1 MAKGKVLI
9 IDDNWA
15 LQQVLADI
23 LQDAGYQVELAAD
36 GQGGLALAAKG
47 DFDVA
52 LVDIHLPDL
61 EGMEVLRALREID
74 EDLKALIMA
83 GQYPS
88 DTAIQAVRLGAFDY
102 LLRPMDSERL
112 LIQVQNALAAR
123 QLVLANRQLLHDLQ
137 HSNAELHQSN
147 RRLAIAGE
155 ETESLNVTLQHTLN
169 EVAALQ
175 GVVSTISG
183 QQSLDAVL
191 AQILQ
196 TITDCLETGFHVGG
210 FLLAHPGEE
219 RMIFRVMRPVG
230 HRFLQETEERL
241 VQGFQALT
249 GRAVLQDM
257 RTVITQ
263 EGVSVLLEDTRGV
276 GSFVTLPLFMGQQ
289 VKGMFVLTSLHPE
302 AFTTSAIRMSAIVGG
317 QAAVAVENAR
327 LFDKTQRD
335 LMEKQALLELS
346 RGMAQVLELEEVLHL
361 VVEAPMKTVPRAQQ
375 CVIHLLDEEGQ
386 TLYPA
391 AYAGLQPSDGPGEG
405 KGIPPG
411 EGIVGLAFQKRETV
425 CVGDMVKDPRCPPP
439 NSQGRFRALLVT
451 PLITG
456 GRSLGTVSVC
466 SQAVDAFTPGDVRL
480 LETMAAQAA
489 VVLENARL
497 YSEVLSKERRMEA
510 VIANMADG
518 LVILDDQDRVLTLNR
533 AAEWMLSLPAEQ
545 VLGRRVTGDSGS
557 PHLRTLAS
565 LCPGQKPSS
574 PSSSSAEA
582 DPAAVR
588 LHATVREVTLD
599 ASLDRVLQ
607 VYTSPVRDDEGH
619 FWGRV
624 LVLHDVTR
632 ERQLDQLKEEFV
644 SNVSHELRTPLQSIK
659 GFVELLRKGKVKDP
673 VVQREFL
680 TRAAQDADR
689 LMVLVNDLLDMSR
702 IEAGRL
708 QLELTDVDMS
718 ALIAETLQ
726 SLEGLAGEKGVSVTY
741 TSSDTLVM
749 VRADRHRLQQ
759 VLVNLVGN
767 AIKFTDAHRSI
778 QVLEEVGNR
787 HVMIEVADQAPGIP
801 AEALP
806 RLFEKF
812 YQAESSAKRAGR
824 GTGLGLYISKR
835 IIEAHGGRIG
845 VRSEPGRG
853 STFFFVLP
861 RQRHS
866 DVPNQGR
873 LPLP

>member
-1 MAKGKVLI
+1 MAKGKILV

-15 LQQVLADI
+15 LQQALADI

-36 GQGGLALAAKG
+36 GQGGLELAAKG

-61 EGMEVLRALREID
+61 GGMEVLRALQEID
-74 EDLKALIMA
+74 EDLKALIMT
-83 GQYPS
+83 GQPS
-88 DTAIQAVRLGAFDY
+88 SETAIQAVRLGAFDY
-102 LLRPMDSERL
+102 LLKPMDSERL

-123 QLVLANRQLLHDLQ
+123 QLVLENRQLLHDLQ
-137 HSNAELHQSN
+137 HSNAELRQSN
-147 RRLAIAGE
+147 RRLATARE

-196 TITDCLETGFHVGG
+196 TITDYLDIGFHMGG

-249 GRAVLQDM
+249 GRAVLQDV

-263 EGVSVLLEDTRGV
+263 EGVSILLEDTRGV

-289 VKGMFVLTSLHPE
+289 VKGMFVLTSLQPE
-302 AFTTSAIRMSAIVGG
+302 AFTTNAIRMSAIVGG

-375 CVIHLLDEEGQ
+375 CVVHLLDEEGE
-386 TLYPA
+386 TLHPA

-439 NSQGRFRALLVT
+439 SSQGRFRSLLVT

-456 GRSLGTVSVC
+456 GRSLGTLSVC
-466 SQAVDAFTPGDVRL
+466 SHAVDAFTPDDVRL

-497 YSEVLSKERRMEA
+497 YSEVLSNERRMEA

-565 LCPGQKPSS
+565 LCPGQEPSS
-574 PSSSSAEA
+574 PSSSAEA

-588 LHATVREVTLD
+588 LHATVREVSLD
-599 ASLDRVLQ
+599 ESLDRILQ

-644 SNVSHELRTPLQSIK
+644 SSVSHELRTPLQSIK

-673 VVQREFL
+673 VVQQEFL

-741 TSSDTLVM
+741 TSSDTPVM

-778 QVLEEVGNR
+778 QVVEEVGNR
-787 HVMIEVADQAPGIP
+787 HVMIEVADQGSGIP

-835 IIEAHGGRIG
+835 IIEAHGGRID

-866 DVPNQGR
+866 DVPNQGC
-873 LPLP
+873 LPSP

>member
-1 MAKGKVLI
+1 MAKGKILV

-15 LQQVLADI
+15 LQQALADI
-23 LQDAGYQVELAAD
+23 LQDADYQVELVAD
-36 GQGGLALAAKG
+36 GQGGLELAAKG

-52 LVDIHLPDL
+52 LVDIHLPDM

-74 EDLKALIMA
+74 EDLKALIMT
-83 GQYPS
+83 GQPS
-88 DTAIQAVRLGAFDY
+88 SETAIQAVRLGAFDY
-102 LLRPMDSERL
+102 LLKPMDSERL
-112 LIQVQNALAAR
+112 LIQVQHALAAR

-137 HSNAELHQSN
+137 HSHAELCQSN
-147 RRLAIAGE
+147 RRLATARE

-196 TITDCLETGFHVGG
+196 TITDCLETGFHAGG

-249 GRAVLQDM
+249 GRAVLQDV

-263 EGVSVLLEDTRGV
+263 EGVSILLEDTRGV

-289 VKGMFVLTSLHPE
+289 VTGMFVLTSLHPE

-361 VVEAPMKTVPRAQQ
+361 VVEAPMRTVPRAQQ
-375 CVIHLLDEEGQ
+375 CMIHLLDEERQ
-386 TLYPA
+386 ALHPA

-425 CVGDMVKDPRCPPP
+425 CVGDMVKDPRSPPLS
-439 NSQGRFRALLVT
+439 SQGGFRSLLVT

-466 SQAVDAFTPGDVRL
+466 SQAVDAFTPDDVRL

-533 AAEWMLSLPAEQ
+533 AAEWMLSLPEEQ

-565 LCPGQKPSS
+565 LCPGQEPSS
-574 PSSSSAEA
+574 PSSSAEA

-599 ASLDRVLQ
+599 ASLDRVLR

-644 SNVSHELRTPLQSIK
+644 SSVSHELRTPLQSIK

-689 LMVLVNDLLDMSR
+689 LMALVNDLLDMSR

-741 TSSDTLVM
+741 TSSDTPVM
-749 VRADRHRLQQ
+749 VKADRHLLQQ

-778 QVLEEVGNR
+778 QVMEEVGNR
-787 HVMIEVADQAPGIP
+787 HVMIEVADQGPGIP

-812 YQAESSAKRAGR
+812 YQAESSAKRTGR

-835 IIEAHGGRIG
+835 IIEAHGGRID

-866 DVPNQGR
+866 DVPN
-873 LPLP
+873 